1 MSGRNAQERW
11 DAIYDQHRASGDP
24 EPFVALSEF
33 LPEPPATAV
42 DLAGGTGGTALWL
55 AANGYDTTLVDI
67 SPVALN
73 VAEKEATEKKV
84 SITTIYHDL
93 ESGEPLGSLWDIAV
107 CCNFY
112 DPDFFTQ
119 LHTCVVPGGI
129 VFVRVATVTNL
140 ERHSKPSRKYLV
152 ESGEL
157 KDLLTGFEPLSYV
170 EDWFDN
176 RHEARIIGR
185 REID

>member
-24 EPFVALSEF
+24 DPFVALSEF

-93 ESGEPLGSLWDIAV
+93 ESGELLGSLWDIAV

-185 REID
+185 RAVD